1 VFLALAAFLFLWDF
15 EKDEVFED
23 AWIEIGQ
30 VTASLVAA
38 AAGPHSSSH
47 TSSGDR
53 SCGPSETGCCASS
66 EAVCSQ
72 PLSARPTVSETATT
86 T

>member
-1 VFLALAAFLFLWDF
+1 MAASSWIAGVVFLALAVFLFLWDF

-38 AAGPHSSSH
+38 AAGLAFLVAHFI
-47 TSSGDR
+47 G
-53 SCGPSETGCCASS
+53 
-66 EAVCSQ
+66 
-72 PLSARPTVSETATT
+72 
-86 T
+86 